1 MRRTFSYAA
10 ITKDEAQRSIRTFYE
25 AVKEQKMDSAEIQRA
40 ISQVVTQFTAAIQNA
55 GIYPADHPQVLS
67 YIRETHRLLEVLFRV
82 KRAITLLLIGDSLMV
97 DRRPLPVSGACE
109 KAFVQILRDNSIER
123 VSFNKGLSLDQLNE
137 FIRNLSSATLSAMR
151 STRYI
156 RFGKLDMKDPD
167 DGDEDDD
174 DSSEAES
181 GQILDLQT
189 LTTEERIKNIFSDT
203 LAGGEISPEDS
214 DEIVRHFMDNIHRE
228 ANPLRLL
235 AETKSNDEYT
245 FTHTANVGILT
256 LFLAEHLGFKGSA
269 LNNMGVAAILH
280 DVGKVTTPDEILSK
294 KGALTPD
301 EREVMERHSLN
312 GALKLMEQENITNVA
327 VLGALEH
334 HMKYDGTGY
343 PRVEGIRE
351 QSIVGQIISI
361 ADVYD
366 ALRTMRPYR
375 PEPMPMDRII
385 QIFKNGSGTDFNPTL
400 VERFLN
406 LVDK

>member
-1 MRRTFSYAA
+1 M
-10 ITKDEAQRSIRTFYE
+10 TKDEAQRSIRTFYE
-25 AVKEQKMDSAEIQRA
+25 AVKEQKMDYAEIQKT
-40 ISQVVTQFTAAIQNA
+40 ISQMVTQFTAAIQNA

-67 YIRETHRLLEVLFRV
+67 YIHETHRLLAELFRA

-97 DRRPLPVSGACE
+97 ERRPLPISGACE
-109 KAFVQILRDNSIER
+109 KAFVQILRDNSLER
-123 VSFNKGLSLDQLNE
+123 VSFNKGLSLDQLDE

-151 STRYI
+151 SSRYI
-156 RFGKLDMKDPD
+156 RFGKLDAKDPD
-167 DGDEDDD
+167 DRDEDDD
-174 DSSEAES
+174 DSPAENE
-181 GQILDLQT
+181 QILDLQT
-189 LTTEERIKNIFSDT
+189 LTTEDRIKNIFSDT

-228 ANPLRLL
+228 ANPLWLL

-269 LNNMGVAAILH
+269 LSNMGVAAILH
-280 DVGKVTTPDEILSK
+280 DVGKVKTPDAILSK
-294 KGALTPD
+294 QGPLTPD
-301 EREVMERHSLN
+301 EREVMETHALN

-343 PRVEGIRE
+343 PRVKGIRE

-366 ALRTMRPYR
+366 AMRTTRPYR
-375 PEPMPMDRII
+375 PDKKPKERINKT
-385 QIFKNGSGTDFNPTL
+385 FRSGSGTDFNPYL

>member
-1 MRRTFSYAA
+1 
-10 ITKDEAQRSIRTFYE
+10 
-25 AVKEQKMDSAEIQRA
+25 MDYAEIQKT
-40 ISQVVTQFTAAIQNA
+40 ISQMVTQFTAAIQNA

-67 YIRETHRLLEVLFRV
+67 YIHETHRLLAELFRA

-97 DRRPLPVSGACE
+97 ERRPLPISGACE
-109 KAFVQILRDNSIER
+109 KAFVQILRDNSLER
-123 VSFNKGLSLDQLNE
+123 VSFNKGLSLDQLDE

-151 STRYI
+151 SSRYI
-156 RFGKLDMKDPD
+156 RFGKLDAKDPD
-167 DGDEDDD
+167 DRDEDDD
-174 DSSEAES
+174 DSPAENE
-181 GQILDLQT
+181 QILDLQT
-189 LTTEERIKNIFSDT
+189 LTTEDRIKNIFSDT

-228 ANPLRLL
+228 ANPLWLL

-269 LNNMGVAAILH
+269 LSNMGVAAILH
-280 DVGKVTTPDEILSK
+280 DVGKVKTPDAILSK
-294 KGALTPD
+294 QGPLTPD
-301 EREVMERHSLN
+301 EREVMETHALN

-343 PRVEGIRE
+343 PRVKGIRE

-366 ALRTMRPYR
+366 AMRTTRPYR
-375 PEPMPMDRII
+375 PDPMPMDRII
-385 QIFKNGSGTDFNPTL
+385 QTFRSGSGTDFNPYL

>member
-1 MRRTFSYAA
+1 M
-10 ITKDEAQRSIRTFYE
+10 TKDEAQRSIRTFYE
-25 AVKEQKMDSAEIQRA
+25 AVKEQKMDYAEIQKT
-40 ISQVVTQFTAAIQNA
+40 ISQMVTQFTAAIQNA

-67 YIRETHRLLEVLFRV
+67 YINETHRLLAELFRA

-97 DRRPLPVSGACE
+97 ERRPLPISGACE
-109 KAFVQILRDNSIER
+109 KAFVQILRDNSLER
-123 VSFNKGLSLDQLNE
+123 VSFNKGLSLDQLDE

-151 STRYI
+151 SSRYI
-156 RFGKLDMKDPD
+156 RFGKLDAKDPD
-167 DGDEDDD
+167 DRDEDDD
-174 DSSEAES
+174 DSPAENE
-181 GQILDLQT
+181 QILDLQT
-189 LTTEERIKNIFSDT
+189 LTTEDRIKNIFSDT

-228 ANPLRLL
+228 ANPLWLL

-269 LNNMGVAAILH
+269 LSNMGVAAILH
-280 DVGKVTTPDEILSK
+280 DVGKVKTPDAILSK
-294 KGALTPD
+294 QGPLTPD
-301 EREVMERHSLN
+301 EREVMETHALN

-343 PRVEGIRE
+343 PRVKGIRE

-366 ALRTMRPYR
+366 AMRTTRPYR
-375 PEPMPMDRII
+375 PDPMPMDRII
-385 QIFKNGSGTDFNPTL
+385 QTFRSGSGTDFNPYL

>member
-1 MRRTFSYAA
+1 
-10 ITKDEAQRSIRTFYE
+10 
-25 AVKEQKMDSAEIQRA
+25 MDYAEIQKT
-40 ISQVVTQFTAAIQNA
+40 ISQMVTQFTAAIQNA

-67 YIRETHRLLEVLFRV
+67 YINETHRLLAELFRA

-97 DRRPLPVSGACE
+97 ERRPLPISGACE
-109 KAFVQILRDNSIER
+109 KAFVQILRDNSLER
-123 VSFNKGLSLDQLNE
+123 VSFNKGLSLDQLDE

-151 STRYI
+151 SSRYI
-156 RFGKLDMKDPD
+156 RFGKLDAKDPD
-167 DGDEDDD
+167 DRDEDDD
-174 DSSEAES
+174 DSPAETE
-181 GQILDLQT
+181 QILDLQT
-189 LTTEERIKNIFSDT
+189 LTTEDRIKNIFSDT

-269 LNNMGVAAILH
+269 LSNMGVAAILH
-280 DVGKVTTPDEILSK
+280 DVGKVKTPDAILSK
-294 KGALTPD
+294 QGPLTPD
-301 EREVMERHSLN
+301 EREVMETHALN

-343 PRVEGIRE
+343 PRVKGIRE

-366 ALRTMRPYR
+366 AMRTTRPYR
-375 PEPMPMDRII
+375 PDPMPMDRII
-385 QIFKNGSGTDFNPTL
+385 QTFRSGSGTDFNPYL

>member
-1 MRRTFSYAA
+1 
-10 ITKDEAQRSIRTFYE
+10 
-25 AVKEQKMDSAEIQRA
+25 MDYAEIQKT
-40 ISQVVTQFTAAIQNA
+40 ISQMVTQFTAAIQNA

-67 YIRETHRLLEVLFRV
+67 YINETHRLLAELFRA

-97 DRRPLPVSGACE
+97 ERRPLPISGACE
-109 KAFVQILRDNSIER
+109 KAFVQILRDNSLER
-123 VSFNKGLSLDQLNE
+123 VSFNKGLSLDQLDE

-151 STRYI
+151 SSRYI
-156 RFGKLDMKDPD
+156 RFGKLDAKDPD
-167 DGDEDDD
+167 DRDEDDD
-174 DSSEAES
+174 DSPAENE
-181 GQILDLQT
+181 QILDLQT
-189 LTTEERIKNIFSDT
+189 LTTEDRIKNIFSDT

-228 ANPLRLL
+228 ANPLWLL

-269 LNNMGVAAILH
+269 LSNMGVAAILH
-280 DVGKVTTPDEILSK
+280 DVGKVKTPDAILSK
-294 KGALTPD
+294 QGPLTPD
-301 EREVMERHSLN
+301 EREVMETHALN

-343 PRVEGIRE
+343 PRVKGIRE

-366 ALRTMRPYR
+366 AMRTTRPYR
-375 PEPMPMDRII
+375 PDPMPMDRII
-385 QIFKNGSGTDFNPTL
+385 QTFRSGSGTDFNPYL